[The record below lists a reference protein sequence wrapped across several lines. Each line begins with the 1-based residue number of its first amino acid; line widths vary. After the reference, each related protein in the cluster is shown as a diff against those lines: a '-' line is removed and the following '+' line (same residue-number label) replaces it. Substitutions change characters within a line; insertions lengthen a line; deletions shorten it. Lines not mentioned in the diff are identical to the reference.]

1 MNCPVCNKL
10 FTKKSGVWQD
20 DKSKQ
25 VCLTVGDILHNRD
38 ILRVVTTNDKKVYEK
53 LLYLRNQGRLNRG
66 SFVHPEI
73 GYNFRITDIQAAMGL
88 EQLKIPSGEITNLP
102 LLRHIGSLP
111 LPILLSTGMST
122 LSEVEQAVKVLAE
135 SGARKEDMVVLH
147 CC

>member
-38 ILRVVTTNDKKVYEK
+38 ILRVVTTNDKDCIFLKVEAAYK
-53 LLYLRNQGRLNRG
+53 G
-66 SFVHPEI
+66 SSCRYPRHD
-73 GYNFRITDIQAAMGL
+73 YACRCRI
-88 EQLKIPSGEITNLP
+88 
-102 LLRHIGSLP
+102 
-111 LPILLSTGMST
+111 
-122 LSEVEQAVKVLAE
+122 
-135 SGARKEDMVVLH
+135 